1 MCSEFIEELVMLG
14 VVRYG
19 RKLLELH
26 YCHGLIASQAQY
38 QLLASECVSEEF
50 IKMPTPHLQ

>member
-1 MCSEFIEELVMLG
+1 MLG

-38 QLLASECVSEEF
+38 QLLASECVSKEF
-50 IKMPTPHLQ
+50 IKMPTPYLQ